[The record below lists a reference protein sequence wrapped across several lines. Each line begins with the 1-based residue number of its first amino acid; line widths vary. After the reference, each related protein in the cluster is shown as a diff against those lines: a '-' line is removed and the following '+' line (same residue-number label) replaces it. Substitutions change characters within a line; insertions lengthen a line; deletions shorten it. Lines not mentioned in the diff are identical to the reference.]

1 MEKRLQEKLEENEE
15 LQGQLK
21 RARDAVQQAVSAK
34 DEALKKASASAKSAG
49 ANAGGAHGKA
59 SLDDVVAA
67 EQSSARIFQLE
78 EQMALLRR
86 KAEVEQP
93 NEIAALRHRLA
104 VVQSRVGELEVELE
118 EAEDRRKKATS
129 QGPGGRSLRDSEDR
143 FLREERLKD
152 ELDIARRQR
161 LELEA
166 ALLDRDARAIEHRFD
181 IESKEGEVERMR
193 RRVRELEA
201 AYRSAASATGAKLAP
216 DASKSSSA
224 AGGGGSAAQRERDLE
239 GVIEAMKRVVDKL
252 KAENERLKK
261 SGGSEAKAGESEKRA
276 AAEKKRADKLEE
288 DLKGLTAKLKGH
300 EESSQRLIQKQE
312 QINKLRKQLKQRDDE
327 LAAAQAES
335 GAGSDEVDTLKRKL
349 QNSEARI
356 QNLEATVQQAEAKA
370 ARGAGAGA
378 GAAASSKEVE
388 ALRKRA
394 VEHAAEVEA
403 VRADLAVVQR
413 RAAEL
418 EKQLASGAAAGGGGS
433 GGHPAAL
440 QAEMRQLREENK
452 NLRQELSA
460 FDLDFF
466 NEIEQLKFEHSEA
479 VKKLRAYEAASGA
492 GGRR

>member
-34 DEALKKASASAKSAG
+34 DDALKKASASAKSTTG
-49 ANAGGAHGKA
+49 ATGAHGKA

-93 NEIAALRHRLA
+93 NEIASLRHRLA

-193 RRVRELEA
+193 RRVRELET

-261 SGGSEAKAGESEKRA
+261 SGGTEAKAGESDKRA

-288 DLKGLTAKLKGH
+288 DMKGLTAKLKGH

-356 QNLEATVQQAEAKA
+356 QNLEAAVHQAEAKA
-370 ARGAGAGA
+370 ARGTGAGA
-378 GAAASSKEVE
+378 TASGKEVE

-394 VEHAAEVEA
+394 VDHAAEVEA
-403 VRADLAVVQR
+403 LRADLAAVQR

-418 EKQLASGAAAGGGGS
+418 EKQLASGAAAGGGGGS
-433 GGHPAAL
+433 GGGHPAAL

-479 VKKLRAYEAASGA
+479 VKKLRAYEAASGS